1 MTNMSLSQTSTTNEV
16 SAPTQASSSN
26 QANADLCSQIDLDHS
41 ELDFIFENVSVM
53 NDATDGR
60 PSTITTI
67 DTDGRT
73 SSMTACTV
81 GRPSSLD
88 FETPQCSRNKRRAP
102 SSDPMTDLLYELIS
116 TRKPNPVNFLQPKTK
131 PKDHLDHFFES
142 IASTMRTFPAIS
154 IAKLKLK
161 ISQLVG
167 EEEVL
172 LAQQE
177 QLTQVVYIQ
186 TSNENNEIVQKF
198 GTETNSNAL
207 PIDQTVQNSNN
218 SPSKE
223 ATNNKDISN

>member
-1 MTNMSLSQTSTTNEV
+1 
-16 SAPTQASSSN
+16 
-26 QANADLCSQIDLDHS
+26 
-41 ELDFIFENVSVM
+41 
-53 NDATDGR
+53 
-60 PSTITTI
+60 
-67 DTDGRT
+67 
-73 SSMTACTV
+73 
-81 GRPSSLD
+81 
-88 FETPQCSRNKRRAP
+88 
-102 SSDPMTDLLYELIS
+102 
-116 TRKPNPVNFLQPKTK
+116 
-131 PKDHLDHFFES
+131 
-142 IASTMRTFPAIS
+142 MRTFPAIS